1 MGNLLEAGVDQNV
14 VDKSG
19 AWFTYNNMRI
29 GQGRESAKTF
39 LKDNPKVAAEI
50 EQKVKEKLAA
60 ATATKA

>member
-29 GQGRESAKTF
+29 GQGRESARTF